1 MIELTNLIDFLLGI
15 TVGGIL
21 TISYSIH
28 AYDNASGGV
37 GVIVVSNDDI
47 VLVSMCQRQ
56 DRKRIEKKLCGG
68 CLSIRRV
75 AAYGTTLNET
85 PRGSPSVAN
94 SKILERKR
102 ENKGISKSK

>member
-1 MIELTNLIDFLLGI
+1 MSNNRIERRRQYVSDEGTSFLVVVEQKSKKVNFGNLFFF
-15 TVGGIL
+15 
-21 TISYSIH
+21 S
-28 AYDNASGGV
+28 
-37 GVIVVSNDDI
+37 SNDDI

-56 DRKRIEKKLCGG
+56 DRKRIEKKLWGG

-85 PRGSPSVAN
+85 PRGSPFVAN